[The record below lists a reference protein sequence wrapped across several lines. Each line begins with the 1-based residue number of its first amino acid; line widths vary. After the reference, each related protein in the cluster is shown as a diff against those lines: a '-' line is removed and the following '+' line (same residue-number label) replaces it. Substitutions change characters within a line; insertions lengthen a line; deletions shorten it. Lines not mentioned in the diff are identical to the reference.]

1 MQETWVQSLGQ
12 EDLLEEEMATHYSI
26 LAWRIPWIEET
37 GGLQSMV
44 SHRVGHYWATFTFN
58 KDPRMVDM
66 HQVQNEI
73 PRMEQVQNI
82 ESNIFDSI
90 FLPLRKEPMDIYLHL
105 QNHVKGY

>member
-1 MQETWVQSLGQ
+1 
-12 EDLLEEEMATHYSI
+12 
-26 LAWRIPWIEET
+26 
-37 GGLQSMV
+37 
-44 SHRVGHYWATFTFN
+44 
-58 KDPRMVDM
+58 MVDM

-73 PRMEQVQNI
+73 PGMEQVQNI